1 MISNP
6 KQLVLIIDD
15 FMKVILP
22 TFTDNTILL
31 FQVQLPPI
39 RVVFLFITFSQKKFD
54 SIIVNE
60 LYLFSG

>member
-31 FQVQLPPI
+31 FQVQLPSI